1 MIYPS
6 VIMFVA
12 VAIVTLLMMVVVPQ
26 FQTIFEQMLRGAP
39 LPGPTQIVIG
49 ISSDLFSGHPILV
62 LGGMAGTVGGIIL
75 FKKTKFGGKIFDWL
89 GLKCSGCSRCCR
101 EIKYFKNH
109 SYIRYIDE

>member
-12 VAIVTLLMMVVVPQ
+12 IAIVTLLMMVVVPQ

-49 ISSDLFSGHPILV
+49 ISDFSRLQSDISAGRNDWH
-62 LGGMAGTVGGIIL
+62 GWGTVFIQE
-75 FKKTKFGGKIFDWL
+75 D
-89 GLKCSGCSRCCR
+89 
-101 EIKYFKNH
+101 
-109 SYIRYIDE
+109 